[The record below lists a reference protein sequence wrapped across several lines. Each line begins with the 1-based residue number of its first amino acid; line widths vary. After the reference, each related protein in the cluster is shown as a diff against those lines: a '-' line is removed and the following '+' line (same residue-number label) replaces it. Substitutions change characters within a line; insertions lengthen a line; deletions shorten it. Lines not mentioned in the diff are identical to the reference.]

1 MSESGISTNTTS
13 HQKQSRQCQ
22 EGPRAKKL
30 GTLLDKCLSE
40 TLKAY
45 SYEKLSS
52 CFPTLAKNET
62 EAEDFKNAHEEE
74 EFANILS
81 ERCVIEKLNDLDT
94 LIEKAKQRTT
104 RAQNNRPSQDNA
116 SHEALF
122 RAKTT
127 PLKKKELERLQ
138 EELMQIRQENNK
150 YYFILADNLEKI
162 KAQSKL
168 TQEITS
174 GFTKAVELASQMPVG
189 EMEEVINTI
198 IK

>member
-1 MSESGISTNTTS
+1 MSEGGISTNATS
-13 HQKQSRQCQ
+13 HQGQSRQYQ
-22 EGPRAKKL
+22 EGLRAKKL
-30 GTLLDKCLSE
+30 GNLLDRCLSE

-45 SYEKLSS
+45 SYEQLSS
-52 CFPTLAKNET
+52 CFPTLAKNEI
-62 EAEDFKNAHEEE
+62 EAEDFKNAHAEE

-81 ERCVIEKLNDLDT
+81 ERCVIEKLNDLDM

-104 RAQNNRPSQDNA
+104 RAQNNEPRQDNA
-116 SHEALF
+116 NHEAIF

-127 PLKKKELERLQ
+127 PLKKKELKRLQ

-150 YYFILADNLEKI
+150 HYLILADNLEKI
-162 KAQSKL
+162 KTQSEL
-168 TQEITS
+168 SQEITS
-174 GFTKAVELASQMPVG
+174 GFTKAVELASQMPAD